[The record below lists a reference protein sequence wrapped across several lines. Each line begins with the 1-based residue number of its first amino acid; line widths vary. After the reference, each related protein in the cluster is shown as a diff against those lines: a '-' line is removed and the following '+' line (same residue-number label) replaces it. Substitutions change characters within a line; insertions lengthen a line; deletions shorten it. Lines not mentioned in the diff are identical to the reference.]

1 MQHHGSSIRIFLTDG
16 TVTGI
21 KIAELVNK
29 TIQSISCPRRR
40 IAELSQLDESQKPG
54 VYLLFG
60 EDDVVGGNKVYI
72 GESENVYSRLQH
84 HVANKE
90 FWNEAIFFVSKDEN
104 LTKAHIRY
112 LESRLVHTA
121 RSTNRYIVD
130 NSNEP
135 QPSPLPRADKAAM
148 EEFLIYIKL
157 LLGVLG
163 HKLLEEVT
171 TQRKPNVQTSKPI
184 SYEQQELKLYLNYG
198 GVAARALQTDEGI
211 VVLKG
216 SEAIKEPKT
225 SLSYGYRK
233 LREKLINDG
242 TLKLKGDK
250 YIFQRDVIFNT
261 ASPAA
266 AIVVAT
272 SISGPQ
278 NWKNDTGKT
287 LKEIEEDLVEKS
299 NS

>member
-1 MQHHGSSIRIFLTDG
+1 MKYHGSSIRIFLTDG

-60 EDDVVGGNKVYI
+60 EDDAVGGHKVYI

-84 HVANKE
+84 HVTNKE

-112 LESRLVHTA
+112 LESRLVYTA
-121 RSTNRYIVD
+121 RSTNRYIID
-130 NSNEP
+130 NNNEP

-171 TQRKPNVQTSKPI
+171 TQRKSDMQTSKPI
-184 SYEQQELKLYLNYG
+184 NDEQQELKLYLNYG
-198 GVAARALQTDEGI
+198 GVAAQALQTDEGI

-216 SEAIKEPKT
+216 SEAIKEPKS

-233 LREKLINDG
+233 LREKFINDG
-242 TLKLKGDK
+242 TLKLKETNTSFNEMLSSIPLHRQLLLLWPPVYPVLRIGKMMWENTKGD
-250 YIFQRDVIFNT
+250 RRGAD
-261 ASPAA
+261 
-266 AIVVAT
+266 
-272 SISGPQ
+272 
-278 NWKNDTGKT
+278 GK
-287 LKEIEEDLVEKS
+287 IR
-299 NS
+299 

>member
-1 MQHHGSSIRIFLTDG
+1 MKYHGSSIRIFLTDG

-60 EDDVVGGNKVYI
+60 EDDAVGGHKVYI

-84 HVANKE
+84 HVTNKE

-112 LESRLVHTA
+112 LESRLVYTA
-121 RSTNRYIVD
+121 RSTNRYIID
-130 NSNEP
+130 NNNEP

-171 TQRKPNVQTSKPI
+171 TQRKSDMQTSKPI
-184 SYEQQELKLYLNYG
+184 NDEQQELKLYLNYG
-198 GVAARALQTDEGI
+198 GVAAQALQTDEGI

-216 SEAIKEPKT
+216 SEAIKEPN
-225 SLSYGYRK
+225 LAYHGYR
-233 LREKLINDG
+233 N
-242 TLKLKGDK
+242 
-250 YIFQRDVIFNT
+250 
-261 ASPAA
+261 
-266 AIVVAT
+266 
-272 SISGPQ
+272 
-278 NWKNDTGKT
+278 
-287 LKEIEEDLVEKS
+287 
-299 NS
+299 

>member
-1 MQHHGSSIRIFLTDG
+1 MSL
-16 TVTGI
+16 
-21 KIAELVNK
+21 
-29 TIQSISCPRRR
+29 
-40 IAELSQLDESQKPG
+40 AELSQLDESQTRC
-54 VYLLFG
+54 LLFG
-60 EDDVVGGNKVYI
+60 EDDAVGGNKCT

-84 HVANKE
+84 HVTNKE

-112 LESRLVHTA
+112 LESRLVYTA
-121 RSTNRYIVD
+121 RSTNRYIID
-130 NSNEP
+130 NNNEP

-148 EEFLIYIKL
+148 EEFLIYIKF

-171 TQRKPNVQTSKPI
+171 TQRKSDMQTSKPI
-184 SYEQQELKLYLNYG
+184 NDEQQELKLYLNYG
-198 GVAARALQTDEGI
+198 GVAAQALQTDEGI

-216 SEAIKEPKT
+216 SEAIKEPKS

-233 LREKLINDG
+233 LREKFINDG
-242 TLKLKGDK
+242 TLKLEGDK

-278 NWKNDTGKT
+278 NWKNDVGKT
-287 LKEIEEDLVEKS
+287 LKEIEEELMEKS
-299 NS
+299 DN

>member
-1 MQHHGSSIRIFLTDG
+1 MRHHGSSIRIFLTDG

-157 LLGVLG
+157 L
-163 HKLLEEVT
+163 EEVT